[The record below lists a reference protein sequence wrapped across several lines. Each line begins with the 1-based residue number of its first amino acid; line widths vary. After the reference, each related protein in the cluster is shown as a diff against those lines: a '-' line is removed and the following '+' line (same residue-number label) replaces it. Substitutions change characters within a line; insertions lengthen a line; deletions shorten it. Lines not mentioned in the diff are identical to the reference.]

1 MVLFSKFQV
10 PTLTAILAFFRS
22 PYTLLTIAMFLS
34 ASNLIVGRAMVDHV
48 PPVALSFW
56 RWAVAF
62 AFLLPIAWPALR
74 SQYRILLGAWKL
86 LCLLGF
92 LGIVGALTLT
102 YAALQWT
109 TATNASLINASVP
122 AQIPILA
129 WLMFRDR
136 VTPRQALGIAL
147 TMFGVAIIV
156 FRGDLRMLGTVD
168 LAWGDPLILLVTL
181 FWALYS
187 VLLKRLPGG
196 LHPTGVL
203 VAVIACGLIM
213 LLPFYVAEMASGKS
227 MILDETS
234 IAAILYVGVFAA
246 AGGFL
251 FWHSGVAKI
260 GPNRTGVFFN
270 LVPVFGLFLA
280 ITFLGETL
288 YAFHVVGVPLIFTGI
303 WLASWLPGKRA

>member
-1 MVLFSKFQV
+1 MVLFSKFRV
-10 PTLTAILAFFRS
+10 PTLTAILTFFRS

-92 LGIVGALTLT
+92 LGIAGALTLT

-109 TATNASLINASVP
+109 TVTNASLINASVP
-122 AQIPILA
+122 AQIPVLA
-129 WLMFRDR
+129 WLMFRNR

-147 TMFGVAIIV
+147 TMFGVAVIV
-156 FRGDLRMLGTVD
+156 FRGDFRTLGD
-168 LAWGDPLILLVTL
+168 LDLTWGDPLILFATL
-181 FWALYS
+181 LWALYS
-187 VLLKRLPGG
+187 VLLKRLPDG

-203 VAVIACGLIM
+203 VAVIACGLGM

-227 MILDETS
+227 MVLDEAS

-251 FWHSGVAKI
+251 FWHFGVAKI

-288 YAFHVVGVPLIFTGI
+288 YGFHVVGVPLIFTGI
-303 WLASWLPGKRA
+303 WLASRLPGKQE